1 MSKTS
6 KKQGGSLAML
16 AGELKGVL
24 KRAGSV
30 IRRASTLPVLSTVRL
45 GCEPGG
51 WQVEATDLDRAW
63 RERLRTERD
72 GGTAGDA
79 VCVAHG
85 MLSRLVGG
93 FDNDAVLD
101 LVLDE
106 ASGVLTLKGNGR
118 EARLMTLPADEFPR
132 DLMGRLPESGSLVP
146 VPAGVLKK
154 GLDSVRGVAS
164 TDPTRYVLNGVHFA
178 IGQGRAAGGVELV
191 ATDGRRMSAYV
202 APEVAAAVIGTER
215 PGLTVPSAAVES
227 LLGMLAEVEDDGEI
241 RLGFSADGYLSAV
254 APGERCLVAKL
265 IEGNYPQWRNV
276 VPVDGPQDVILKVDR
291 EKLLAAVRWMA
302 AFGKGGPGSVGTKL
316 GMSASGVVLERQCP
330 EMGHGEAKVEA
341 EWTGKEAMTV
351 CVDVDYLAAA
361 IAAADV
367 ERLELKL
374 IGAMS
379 PVKIESGSL
388 LQILMPMRVND

>member
-6 KKQGGSLAML
+6 KNKGGSLAVL

-30 IRRASTLPVLSTVRL
+30 IRRASTLPILSTVRL
-45 GCEPGG
+45 GCEREG

-63 RERLRTERD
+63 RERVRTERD

-101 LVLDE
+101 MVLDE

-132 DLMGRLPESGSLVP
+132 DLMRRLPESGSLVAVP
-146 VPAGVLKK
+146 VAPLRQ
-154 GLDSVRGVAS
+154 GLESVRGVAS
-164 TDPTRYVLNGVHFA
+164 TDSARYVLNGVHFA

-215 PGLTVPSAAVES
+215 SGLTVPSAAAEA
-227 LLGMLAEVEDDGEI
+227 LLGMLAEIEDDGEI

-276 VPVDGPQDVILKVDR
+276 IPADGPQDAILKVDR

-316 GMSASGVVLERQCP
+316 VMSASGVVLERRCP
-330 EMGHGEAKVEA
+330 EMGRGEAKVEG
-341 EWTGKEAMTV
+341 EWTGKDELKV

-361 IAAADV
+361 IASADV

-374 IGAMS
+374 VTGMG
-379 PVKIESGSL
+379 PVRIESGSL
-388 LQILMPMRVND
+388 LQILMPMRMND